1 MFLLHQDNLDSVQ
14 ISVRFCSEFSID
26 ENVVII
32 PTMKTDINSKD
43 ITVLLVDDDIMVRF
57 VYKTALYG

>member
-1 MFLLHQDNLDSVQ
+1 
-14 ISVRFCSEFSID
+14 
-26 ENVVII
+26 
-32 PTMKTDINSKD
+32 MKTDINSKD